1 MGASLRKLSDVGDQ
15 APETHLGDLLAQP
28 PRETLSTK
36 VERGI
41 REALMA
47 GRFLPGE
54 RLNISAL
61 AKMLGTSATPIR
73 EALSRLAAEG
83 AIEMV
88 PNQSVRVPRFSNERF
103 EELKLIRMAVEGLAA
118 EQAAVS
124 ITMEEIA
131 ALEQLLTNYIA
142 AAHAN
147 RTDRSLGYSKQFRF
161 GIYAAARMP
170 TLFRMIEGLWTRSA
184 PSFRF
189 MYPTSAIDLELEE
202 VYADA
207 VAAMKTRDRILA
219 RRSVERAIA
228 IGTDRLREN
237 HADS

>member
-1 MGASLRKLSDVGDQ
+1 MEASRRNLSEVGDQ
-15 APETHLGDLLAQP
+15 TLASPLENLLTQT
-28 PRETLSTK
+28 PRETLSTQ

-61 AKMLGTSATPIR
+61 ARMLGTSATPVR

-88 PNQSVRVPRFSNERF
+88 PNQSVRVPKFSNERF
-103 EELKLIRMAVEGLAA
+103 EELKLIRMAIEGLAA
-118 EQAAVS
+118 EQATTS
-124 ITMEEIA
+124 ITIEEIA

-142 AAHAN
+142 AARAN
-147 RTDRSLGYSKQFRF
+147 RTDRSLSYSKQFRF

-170 TLFRMIEGLWTRSA
+170 TLLRMIEGLWTRSA

-202 VYADA
+202 VYADT

-237 HADS
+237 YAAC